1 MKRKLTKAIEKRY
14 GSSGNPTGL
23 ENMLDDMRECQLT
36 VYVNLADDIDEDVD
50 DVEKAIEKVIF
61 YHGQNY
67 YNRIKIKSNV

>member
-1 MKRKLTKAIEKRY
+1 M
-14 GSSGNPTGL
+14 
-23 ENMLDDMRECQLT
+23 DDMRECQLT

-67 YNRIKIKSNV
+67 YNRIKTK